1 MANPWVALPSGS
13 DARDAAR
20 SLARAHSGFLIG
32 DVPGGVR
39 DVVLDSWRRSRAVGL
54 DPDST
59 LAPVDLLD
67 DELATY
73 RDAHPLSAVMPVVR
87 RLLVEDAVDTD
98 LLVAVSDEH
107 GRLLWVEG
115 APGLRSR
122 AESMNFVEGAR
133 WDEANAGT
141 NAPGTALAT
150 DHAVQI
156 FGHEHWT
163 RIVQPW
169 SCAAAP
175 IHDPTTGRILGVLD
189 VTGGDVVAAP
199 HSLALVQAAVHAIE
213 TELRL
218 QAVAPPPKARRI
230 AAPRGSARRL
240 EVLGVDHGVLDL
252 AGSRRTLSQRH
263 SEIITLLALHPQG
276 LTTEQLAVELSED
289 DLPLVTVRAEMSRL
303 RSTLGDLAPTS
314 RPYRLPL
321 PLETDAGTVAAHLKA
336 GQLQRALRA
345 YRGPLLPHSDAP
357 GIARARRRLHDQ
369 VRAAVL
375 GSDDAH
381 LMLAWGE
388 TRWGGDDADV
398 WAAALHHLPPGSS
411 EHTLARLR
419 LAALDDE
426 FA

>member
-1 MANPWVALPSGS
+1 MTNPWVALPSGS

-54 DPDST
+54 DPDSA

-67 DELATY
+67 DDLAAY

-87 RLLVEDAVDTD
+87 RLLVDDAVDTD

-122 AESMNFVEGAR
+122 AETMNFVAGAR

-175 IHDPTTGRILGVLD
+175 IHDPATGRILGVLD

-218 QAVAPPPKARRI
+218 QAIAPPPRARRLS
-230 AAPRGSARRL
+230 APRSTARRL
-240 EVLGVDHGVLDL
+240 EVLGVDHGVLNL
-252 AGSRRTLSQRH
+252 AGARRTLSQRH
-263 SEIITLLALHPQG
+263 SEIVTLLALHPQG
-276 LTTEQLAVELSED
+276 LTTEQLAVELSDD

-314 RPYRLPL
+314 RPYQLPL
-321 PLETDAGTVAAHLKA
+321 PLETDAGAVAAHLKA
-336 GQLQRALRA
+336 GQLQRALRT

-369 VRAAVL
+369 MRAAVL
-375 GSDDAH
+375 GCDDAH

-388 TRWGGDDADV
+388 TPWGGDDADV
-398 WAAALHHLPPGSS
+398 WSRALHHLPPGSS
-411 EHTLARLR
+411 EHNLARLR

-426 FA
+426 FS

>member
-1 MANPWVALPSGS
+1 MTNPWVALPSGS

-54 DPDST
+54 DPDSA

-67 DELATY
+67 DDLAAY

-87 RLLVEDAVDTD
+87 RLLVDDAVDTD

-107 GRLLWVEG
+107 GRLLRVEG

-122 AESMNFVEGAR
+122 AETMNFVAGAR

-175 IHDPTTGRILGVLD
+175 IHDPATGRILGVLD

-218 QAVAPPPKARRI
+218 QAIAPPPRARRLS
-230 AAPRGSARRL
+230 APRSTVRRL
-240 EVLGVDHGVLDL
+240 EVLGVDHGVLNL
-252 AGSRRTLSQRH
+252 AGARRTLSQRH
-263 SEIITLLALHPQG
+263 SEIVTLLALHPQG
-276 LTTEQLAVELSED
+276 LTTEQLAIELSDD

-314 RPYRLPL
+314 RPYQLPL
-321 PLETDAGTVAAHLKA
+321 PLETDAGAVAAHLKA
-336 GQLQRALRA
+336 GQLQRALRT

-369 VRAAVL
+369 MRAAVL
-375 GSDDAH
+375 GCDDAH

-388 TRWGGDDADV
+388 TPWGGDDADV
-398 WAAALHHLPPGSS
+398 WSRALHHLPPGSS
-411 EHTLARLR
+411 EHNLARLR

-426 FA
+426 FS